1 MATPDKVNAV
11 AELADDFRNSSAVLI
26 TEYRGLSV
34 PQLAKLRGDLRGAAT
49 YKVAKNTL
57 TALAAKDAGVE
68 GLDDLLVG
76 PTAIAF
82 VTGDPV
88 EAAKGL
94 KAFAKENDKLVIK
107 GGVLDGKL
115 ISADEVN
122 KLADLESREVLLAKA
137 AGAMKASLFG
147 AAYLFQ
153 APLAQAARAVDALRA
168 KQEDA
173 A

>member
-1 MATPDKVNAV
+1 MATPDKVAAV
-11 AELADDFRNSSAVLI
+11 KELADKFRGSSAVVI

-34 PQLAKLRGDLRGAAT
+34 PQLAELRSKLRGAAT
-49 YKVAKNTL
+49 YSVAKNTL
-57 TALAAKDAGVE
+57 TSLAAKDAGVE
-68 GLDDLLVG
+68 GLDDFFVG

-107 GGVLDGKL
+107 GGVLEGNV

-137 AGAMKASLFG
+137 AGVMKASLFG

-153 APLAQAARAVDALRA
+153 APLAQAARTVDALRA

>member
-1 MATPDKVNAV
+1 MATPEKVAAV
-11 AELADDFRNSSAVLI
+11 AELAENFRNASAVLI
-26 TEYRGLSV
+26 TEYRGLTV
-34 PQLAKLRGDLRGAAT
+34 KQLATLRGDLRGNAT
-49 YKVAKNTL
+49 YSVAKNSL

-68 GLDDLLVG
+68 GLDDLFVG

-94 KAFAKENDKLVIK
+94 KAFAKANDKLIIK
-107 GGVLDGKL
+107 GGVLEGKV
-115 ISADEVN
+115 ISAEEVQ

-153 APLAQAARAVDALRA
+153 APLSKAVRTVDALRE
-168 KQEDA
+168 KQDSA

>member
-1 MATPDKVNAV
+1 MATPDKVAAV
-11 AELADDFRNSSAVLI
+11 KEMADKFRASNAVLI

-34 PQLAKLRGDLRGAAT
+34 PQLAALRASLSGTAT
-49 YKVAKNTL
+49 YSVAKNTL
-57 TALAAKDAGVE
+57 TALAAKDADVD
-68 GLDDLLVG
+68 GLEDLFVG

-107 GGVLDGKL
+107 GGILDGKV
-115 ISADEVN
+115 ISADDIK

-153 APLAQAARAVDALRA
+153 APLSKAVRTIDALRE
-168 KQEDA
+168 KQDSA

>member
-11 AELADDFRNSSAVLI
+11 QELADKFRASSAVLI

-34 PQLAKLRGDLRGAAT
+34 PQLAKLRNDLRGAAT
-49 YKVAKNTL
+49 YTVAKNTL

-68 GLDDLLVG
+68 GLEDLFVG

-94 KAFAKENDKLVIK
+94 KAFAKENDKLIIK
-107 GGVLDGKL
+107 GGVLDGKV
-115 ISADEVN
+115 ISAEEVQ

-153 APLAQAARAVDALRA
+153 APLSKAVRTVDALRD
-168 KQEDA
+168 KQETA

>member
-1 MATPDKVNAV
+1 MATPEKVAAV
-11 AELADDFRNSSAVLI
+11 SELADNFRNSNAVLV
-26 TEYRGLSV
+26 TEYRGLTV
-34 PQLAKLRGDLRGAAT
+34 KQLATLRGQLRGTAT
-49 YKVAKNTL
+49 YSVAKNSL

-68 GLDDLLVG
+68 GIDDLFVG

-107 GGVLDGKL
+107 GGILDGKV
-115 ISADEVN
+115 ISADDIK

-153 APLAQAARAVDALRA
+153 APLSKTVRTVDALRE
-168 KQEDA
+168 KQETA

>member
-1 MATPDKVNAV
+1 MATPDKVATV
-11 AELADDFRNSSAVLI
+11 KELADNFRAANAVLI

-34 PQLAKLRGDLRGAAT
+34 PQLAKLRGQLRGTAT
-49 YKVAKNTL
+49 YSVAKNTL
-57 TALAAKDAGVE
+57 TALAAKDAGVD
-68 GLDDLLVG
+68 GLDDLFVG

-107 GGVLDGKL
+107 GGVLEGKV
-115 ISADEVN
+115 ISTEEVM

-153 APLAQAARAVDALRA
+153 APLSKAVRTIDALRD
-168 KQEDA
+168 KQETA

>member
-1 MATPDKVNAV
+1 MATPDKVAAVKALADKFREANAV
-11 AELADDFRNSSAVLI
+11 VI

-34 PQLAKLRGDLRGAAT
+34 PQLAQLRGELRGAAT
-49 YKVAKNTL
+49 YTVAKNTL

-68 GLDDLLVG
+68 GLDDFFVG

-82 VTGDPV
+82 ITGDPV

-94 KAFAKENDKLVIK
+94 KAFAKGNDKLVIK
-107 GGVLDGKL
+107 GGVLEGNV

>member
-1 MATPDKVNAV
+1 MATPSKVAAV
-11 AELADDFRNSSAVLI
+11 AELKEKFAESSAVLI

-34 PQLAKLRGDLRGAAT
+34 PQLGQLRGSLNGVAT
-49 YKVAKNTL
+49 YLVAKNTL
-57 TALAAKDAGVE
+57 TALAAKEAGVE
-68 GLDDLLVG
+68 GLDEFLSG

-94 KAFAKENDKLVIK
+94 RNFSKDNKNLVIK
-107 GGVLDGKL
+107 GGFLDGNVL
-115 ISADEVN
+115 SAAEVE

-173 A
+173 S

>member
-1 MATPDKVNAV
+1 MATPEKATTVKA
-11 AELADDFRNSSAVLI
+11 LADAFRNASAVYV

-34 PQLAKLRGDLRGAAT
+34 PQMKTLRNGLRGDAT
-49 YKVAKNTL
+49 FVVAKNTL

-68 GLDDLLVG
+68 GLDSLFSG

-94 KAFAKENDKLVIK
+94 RDFSKSNDKLVIK
-107 GGVLDGKL
+107 GGVLEGKVL
-115 ISADEVN
+115 SADDVV
-122 KLADLESREVLLAKA
+122 KIASLESREVLLAKA
-137 AGAMKASLFG
+137 ASVFKASLFG

-153 APLAQAARAVDALRA
+153 APLSQAVRTVDALRE
-168 KQEDA
+168 KQENA

>member
-1 MATPDKVNAV
+1 MATPDKVAAVKALADKFREANAV
-11 AELADDFRNSSAVLI
+11 VI

-34 PQLAKLRGDLRGAAT
+34 PQLAQLRGELRGAAT
-49 YKVAKNTL
+49 YTVAKNTR

-68 GLDDLLVG
+68 GLDDFFVG

-82 VTGDPV
+82 ITGDPV

-94 KAFAKENDKLVIK
+94 KAFAKGNDKLVIK
-107 GGVLDGKL
+107 GGVLEGNV

>member
-1 MATPDKVNAV
+1 MATPDKVAAV
-11 AELADDFRNSSAVLI
+11 KEIAEQFRNSDAVI
-26 TEYRGLSV
+26 VTEYRGLSV
-34 PQLAKLRGDLRGAAT
+34 PQLAQLRSDIRGAAT
-49 YKVAKNTL
+49 YSVAKNTL
-57 TALAAKDAGVE
+57 TALAAKEAGVE
-68 GLDDLLVG
+68 GLDDLFVG

-82 VTGDPV
+82 ITGDPV

-94 KAFAKENDKLVIK
+94 KEFSKDNENLVIK
-107 GGVLDGKL
+107 GGLLEGKV
-115 ISADEVN
+115 ISAEEIN

-137 AGAMKASLFG
+137 AGAIKASLVN

-153 APLAQAARAVDALRA
+153 APLSKTARTVDALRA

>member
-1 MATPDKVNAV
+1 MATPDKVAAV
-11 AELADDFRNSSAVLI
+11 SELADKFRNSSAVI
-26 TEYRGLSV
+26 VTEYRGLSV
-34 PQLAKLRGDLRGAAT
+34 PQLAKLRSDLRGTAT
-49 YKVAKNTL
+49 YTVAKNSL

-68 GLDDLLVG
+68 GLEDLFVG

-107 GGVLDGKL
+107 GGILDGKV
-115 ISADEVN
+115 ISADDIK

-137 AGAMKASLFG
+137 AGVMKASLFG

-153 APLAQAARAVDALRA
+153 APLSKAVRTVDALRE
-168 KQEDA
+168 KQESA

>member
-1 MATPDKVNAV
+1 MATPDKVSAV
-11 AELADDFRNSSAVLI
+11 KELADKFRESNAVLI

-34 PQLAKLRGDLRGAAT
+34 PQLAQLRERLRGTAT
-49 YKVAKNTL
+49 YTVAKNTL
-57 TALAAKDAGVE
+57 TALAAKDAGVD
-68 GLDDLLVG
+68 GLDDLLLG

-94 KAFAKENDKLVIK
+94 KAFAKANDKLIIK
-107 GGVLDGKL
+107 GGVLDGKV
-115 ISADEVN
+115 ISAAEVM

-137 AGAMKASLFG
+137 AGVMKASLFG

-153 APLAQAARAVDALRA
+153 APLSKAVRTIDALRD
-168 KQEDA
+168 KQETA